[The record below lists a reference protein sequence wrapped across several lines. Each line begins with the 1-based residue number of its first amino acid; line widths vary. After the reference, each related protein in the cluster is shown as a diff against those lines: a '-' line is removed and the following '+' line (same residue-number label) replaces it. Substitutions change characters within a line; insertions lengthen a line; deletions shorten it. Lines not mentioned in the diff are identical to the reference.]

1 LVKSGFEN
9 DAMRLKMLAG
19 VMGRLA
25 MHDLKKRLEAEKI
38 EVNPLGLGVLKIISS
53 TDFTISELSQKL
65 FIASATL
72 VPVIDCLEKDGL
84 ITRHDDP
91 KDRRRNPLSL
101 TLKGEKIVSKIAC
114 AHKDDLIVRALSKIG
129 RKKTEQ
135 LIQILCE
142 LVDHISGDS
151 GLSKK
156 ILCSVNNGK
165 KKRGV
170 KKLSAVAPA

>member
-1 LVKSGFEN
+1 MGKNEFED
-9 DAMRLKMLAG
+9 DAMKLKMLAG
-19 VMGRLA
+19 IMGRLA
-25 MHDLKKRLEAEKI
+25 MHNLKKRLEAEKI

-53 TDFTISELSQKL
+53 NDFTISELSQKL

-84 ITRHDDP
+84 IVRSADP

-101 TLKGEKIVSKIAC
+101 TPKGEKIISKIHF
-114 AHKDDLIVRALSKIG
+114 AHKDDLIVKVLSKIG
-129 RKKTEQ
+129 RKKTGQ

-142 LVDHISGDS
+142 LVDGMSEDS

-165 KKRGV
+165 KKRGE
-170 KKLSAVAPA
+170 KD